1 MKKILIYII
10 SPLFILITAS
20 ACQKHFLDNAPLTQ
34 YSDANVWQDSS
45 LITRFVDNIYGNIIS
60 NYDFIAYS
68 GLLASITDESKL
80 NNPYS
85 AYTDNLVNTG
95 QYTAASNIFDS

>member
-1 MKKILIYII
+1 MKKIRFDII
-10 SPLFILITAS
+10 FPLCILLSAS

-60 NYDFIAYS
+60 NYDFIGQS

-80 NNPYS
+80 NKPV
-85 AYTDNLVNTG
+85 AYLSDNLVNTG
-95 QYTAASNIFDS
+95 Q